1 MRALE
6 LHAGN
11 IDALVGVAGVDVLVC
26 ISDMTDDPQAL
37 LAEAEAR
44 LTKALAAAPNHAY
57 AHLFMGVVLRA
68 TYRAQRSVE
77 ELERALTI
85 DPNLAGARALM
96 GSALPAWA
104 GRRKPRAKSWKPCA

>member
-1 MRALE
+1 APEMLAKAREFYERALE
-6 LHAGN
+6 LDPGN

-44 LTKALAAAPNHAY
+44 LTKALAATPNNAY

-68 TYRAQRSVE
+68 TYRAQRGVE
-77 ELERALTI
+77 ELERALGIET
-85 DPNLAGARALM
+85 LVHG
-96 GSALPAWA
+96 
-104 GRRKPRAKSWKPCA
+104 